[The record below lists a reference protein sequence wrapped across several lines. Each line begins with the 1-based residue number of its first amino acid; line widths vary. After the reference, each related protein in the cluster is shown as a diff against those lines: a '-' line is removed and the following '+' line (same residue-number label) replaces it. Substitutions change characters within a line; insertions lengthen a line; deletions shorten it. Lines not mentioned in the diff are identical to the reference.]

1 MLISPISK
9 KKANTFL
16 HPVVLHRLH
25 VYTRIMHKTLKNKQ
39 INVRMDDSMA
49 KELKSHAEQNL
60 TTPSQII
67 RKAIDE
73 YIKKWKRR
81 S

>member
-1 MLISPISK
+1 MVNRHYK
-9 KKANTFL
+9 VVKCKYFL
-16 HPVVLHRLH
+16 HPVVLHGLH
-25 VYTRIMHKTLKNKQ
+25 VYTHTMHKTLKNKQ

-49 KELKSHAEQNL
+49 NELKSHAEQNL